1 VGEAEAA
8 AAPPRMSRYR
18 WVVLA
23 VGTAAQASFSVVAI
37 GLPALAPALR
47 ERYDLSL
54 GEVGVVLGA
63 VGIGMLLTLL
73 PWGLAADR
81 LGERWVIT
89 LGLAGAGGALAAT
102 GWAGGYGSLTAGL
115 VVAGLLGASVNAAS
129 GRAVMGWFAPEER
142 GLALGIRQ
150 TAIPIGGAGA
160 AAALPWLADAGGTK
174 LAFVALGGACL
185 AGAIPAALW
194 MREPTNPPLLGE
206 TVTAPL
212 RDPAMWLLSWSSS
225 AYLTAQIA
233 VIGFVVLF
241 LHEHRGIAAGA
252 AAAVLA
258 VTHVLGAVARIAVG
272 RWSDHVG
279 ARVRLLRVLGVAI
292 AVGMAVAAAVVD
304 APLVVLVPAM
314 VAAGVLGLS
323 WNGLA
328 FTAAAETAG
337 AARSGAALGFQQTVL
352 GVGAAVVPIAFAAIV
367 NASSWRV
374 GFALAALGPLAGSA
388 ALSRLREP
396 KSEIAASG
404 GSSADAP
411 A

>member
-1 VGEAEAA
+1 
-8 AAPPRMSRYR
+8 
-18 WVVLA
+18 
-23 VGTAAQASFSVVAI
+23 
-37 GLPALAPALR
+37 
-47 ERYDLSL
+47 
-54 GEVGVVLGA
+54 
-63 VGIGMLLTLL
+63 
-73 PWGLAADR
+73 
-81 LGERWVIT
+81 
-89 LGLAGAGGALAAT
+89 
-102 GWAGGYGSLTAGL
+102 
-115 VVAGLLGASVNAAS
+115 
-129 GRAVMGWFAPEER
+129 
-142 GLALGIRQ
+142 
-150 TAIPIGGAGA
+150 
-160 AAALPWLADAGGTK
+160 
-174 LAFVALGGACL
+174 
-185 AGAIPAALW
+185 
-194 MREPTNPPLLGE
+194 
-206 TVTAPL
+206 
-212 RDPAMWLLSWSSS
+212 
-225 AYLTAQIA
+225 
-233 VIGFVVLF
+233 
-241 LHEHRGIAAGA
+241 
-252 AAAVLA
+252 
-258 VTHVLGAVARIAVG
+258 
-272 RWSDHVG
+272 
-279 ARVRLLRVLGVAI
+279 VRLLRVLGVAI